1 MADTLIAIENFSYQ
15 YALTDTPALN
25 EINLEIAAGEYV
37 AVMGA
42 CAAGKTSLCLTMNG
56 ILPNMMAG
64 GHTGRVIVAGHDTAT
79 TPVRELARTVGMVF
93 DNPEFQLSQ
102 VTAREEIALGLE
114 NTGVPR
120 DEMRRRIK
128 EVLEIV
134 GLTGY
139 EDRSPLAMS
148 GGQQQRLAIA
158 AALAMYP
165 QVLVLDEPTSNLDPI
180 GKEEVFAVAARLNR
194 ERGMTIVIV
203 EHEVEVMAAYADRLI
218 VMAGGQI
225 VLNDKPGVVL
235 PQVELLRQYR
245 TRPPQVTELAYAL
258 TQAGFPAP
266 AEYPVT
272 LEQALAQYP
281 AKEPQQ

>member
-1 MADTLIAIENFSYQ
+1 MADTLITIEDFSYQ
-15 YALTDTPALN
+15 YALTDTPALKHL
-25 EINLEIAAGEYV
+25 NLEIKAGEYV

-56 ILPNMMAG
+56 IIPNMMAG
-64 GHTGRVIVAGHDTAT
+64 GHTGKVTVAGHDTAT

-102 VTAREEIALGLE
+102 VSAREEIALGLE

-120 DEMRRRIK
+120 DEMLRRIK
-128 EVLEIV
+128 EVLAIV

-203 EHEVEVMAAYADRLI
+203 EHEVEVMAAYADRLV
-218 VMAGGQI
+218 VMANGEI
-225 VLNDKPGVVL
+225 VLNDTPRAVL
-235 PQVELLRQYR
+235 AQVDKLAEYR
-245 TRPPQVTELAYAL
+245 TRPPQVTEMAYAL
-258 TQAGFPAP
+258 TQAGRPAP
-266 AEYPVT
+266 AEWPVT
-272 LEQALAQYP
+272 LEQALSVYP
-281 AKEPQQ
+281 PVEAH